1 MHQGMEFFWLSA
13 CGKQTSPLYAVF
25 IESIRLFCKLQ
36 ILTDAVLLAIIKQTF
51 PYYQRSISM
60 SFLKQKPLM
69 YLFNVMV
76 LMSAGSAILW
86 IYRVMDTGR
95 LTFRWLLIPNL
106 VLAWIPFIMAL
117 ILFDWYQRKQRFSIG
132 MLPIAGVW
140 LFFLPNAA
148 YIVTDIVHL
157 TTLNIRYF
165 IYYDVTLN
173 FYFALTGIIL
183 GFLSL
188 ALLHQIWAQR
198 FGSLIGWLFVLITQ
212 LLTGIGVYLGRFL
225 RWNSWDIIQH
235 PVSILT
241 HAMEAIF
248 NQEAVLFIIHFS
260 IFVAFVYPLFYVLI
274 RPYVSSLHPSQVQAK
289 PHQ

>member
-1 MHQGMEFFWLSA
+1 
-13 CGKQTSPLYAVF
+13 
-25 IESIRLFCKLQ
+25 
-36 ILTDAVLLAIIKQTF
+36 
-51 PYYQRSISM
+51 M
-60 SFLKQKPLM
+60 SFLKQKPLLR
-69 YLFNVMV
+69 LFHVMV
-76 LMSAGSAILW
+76 LMSAGSAFLW
-86 IYRVMDTGR
+86 IYRVFDTGR

-132 MLPIAGVW
+132 MLPMAGVW

-165 IYYDVTLN
+165 IYFDVTLN

-188 ALLHQIWAQR
+188 ALLHDIVTQR
-198 FGSLIGWLFVLITQ
+198 FGLVLGWLFVLMTQ

-235 PVSILT
+235 PVSIIA
-241 HAMEAIF
+241 HAIEAIF
-248 NQEAVLFIIHFS
+248 NQEAVLFIVHFS

-274 RPYVSSLHPSQVQAK
+274 RPYVSSLRPTLLETTPRQE
-289 PHQ
+289 